1 MSDTGLHANFYEQ
14 VRGYAQQLD
23 ELLIQLSSP
32 AATIHSDL
40 TKRVELLV
48 GQLREPSRSEGI
60 ALQLLSFQARHR
72 RLFSEKHWLE
82 IAESLRSNSISP
94 PLLDR
99 LEVLARFLEEQR
111 AGAVAKMRGR

>member
-23 ELLIQLSSP
+23 ELLIHLTSS
-32 AATIHSDL
+32 AANGPTDL
-40 TKRVELLV
+40 TRQVELLV
-48 GQLREPSRSEGI
+48 GQLREPSKTEGV
-60 ALQLLSFQARHR
+60 ALQFLSFQARHR
-72 RLFSEKHWLE
+72 RLFSDKHWLE
-82 IAESLRSNSISP
+82 IAEGLRSYSISP

-99 LEVLARFLEEQR
+99 LEILARFLEEQR